1 MLLLEKENSN
11 DNKSDMRRTPNAL
24 LISEAFWFRFI
35 MLSIYTEIAELERE
49 VVKFSDKNITY
60 NPEKD

>member
-1 MLLLEKENSN
+1 
-11 DNKSDMRRTPNAL
+11 
-24 LISEAFWFRFI
+24 

-49 VVKFSDKNITY
+49 VVKFSDKNSIY